1 MTGNLQN
8 DCISILNWV
17 YRNQGKHQSYRT
29 LENELNIP
37 LGTLHRIIKGF
48 EYFGESHWALATYAK
63 KYGYSVT
70 YVGIPGE
77 LIWVDRDIKEYESD
91 VLYDEDGSLFH
102 IT

>member
-1 MTGNLQN
+1 MMGNLQN
-8 DCISILNWV
+8 DCIAILNWV
-17 YRNQGKHQSYRT
+17 YSNQGKHQSYRT
-29 LENELNIP
+29 LANKLNIP

-63 KYGYSVT
+63 KYGYSIT

-77 LIWVDRDIKEYESD
+77 LIWVDKDTKEYESD
-91 VLYDEDGSLFH
+91 VLYDEDGSLFQ

>member
-8 DCISILNWV
+8 DCIAILTWAYN
-17 YRNQGKHQSYRT
+17 NQEKHQSYRT
-29 LENELNIP
+29 LANELDIP

-63 KYGYSVT
+63 KYGYFIQ
-70 YVGIPGE
+70 YVGEPGQ

>member
-1 MTGNLQN
+1 MTGNLEN
-8 DCISILNWV
+8 DCIAILTWAYN
-17 YRNQGKHQSYRT
+17 NQNKTQSYRI

-48 EYFGESHWALATYAK
+48 VYFGESHWALATYAK

-70 YVGIPGE
+70 YVGRPGS
-77 LIWVDRDIKEYESD
+77 LVWVDRDIKEYESD